1 MEIRWRP
8 VERATQVARLGKV
21 MQELEVE
28 GPRVARIIK
37 LKNGGLTME
46 EIAGAV
52 GVDVSAVKRDSRAGR
67 LTRLSNGMDT
77 ELNRTRRYSPTSL
90 FLINEPFSASHALL
104 SIIGGKA
111 ADINQPLRAVA
122 QY

>member
-1 MEIRWRP
+1 
-8 VERATQVARLGKV
+8 
-21 MQELEVE
+21 MQELEFE
-28 GPRVARIIK
+28 GPRVARVIK
-37 LKNGGLTME
+37 LENGGLTKE
-46 EIAGAV
+46 EIAEAV
-52 GVDVSAVKRDSRAGR
+52 SVDVSTVKRDWRAAR
-67 LTRLSNGMDT
+67 LTRLSNGM
-77 ELNRTRRYSPTSL
+77 EPGLNRTRRYSPTSL